1 MSAERQFIEEQCRAS
16 KSQSVLREVGAKPNS
31 SFPSGLELQELS
43 TVERVAEA
51 NLPTSFGGFRL
62 LGYRSRISTEEF
74 VVLVRGD
81 LLSGK
86 PVMVRIHSQCLTG
99 DAFGST
105 RCDCGQQLE
114 VAMQLISREDCGV
127 IVYQQQEGR
136 GIGIINKIRAYALQ
150 DRGAD
155 TIEANEQLGL
165 PVDARQYEQCAEI
178 LRDLGVSCVRL
189 ISNNPAKTR
198 ALEKA
203 GLNVV
208 ERVAIDVPTAVAA
221 RRYLL
226 TKKEKM
232 GHQIKLK

>member
-1 MSAERQFIEEQCRAS
+1 MSAERKFIEQHRAS
-16 KSQSVLREVGAKPNS
+16 KRQTGLREAGAKPKS
-31 SFPSGLELQELS
+31 FFPSALEWQERS
-43 TVERVAEA
+43 TIERVAEA
-51 NLPTSFGGFRL
+51 RLPTSFGTFRL
-62 LGYRSRISTEEF
+62 LGYRSKISTEEF

-81 LLSGK
+81 LVSGK
-86 PVMVRIHSQCLTG
+86 PVLVRIHSQCLTG

-178 LRDLGVSCVRL
+178 LRDLDVNRIRL
-189 ISNNPAKTR
+189 ISNNPAKAG

-203 GLNVV
+203 GLAIV
-208 ERVAIDVPTAVAA
+208 ERVALAVPTTLAA

-232 GHQIKLK
+232 GHQIELK